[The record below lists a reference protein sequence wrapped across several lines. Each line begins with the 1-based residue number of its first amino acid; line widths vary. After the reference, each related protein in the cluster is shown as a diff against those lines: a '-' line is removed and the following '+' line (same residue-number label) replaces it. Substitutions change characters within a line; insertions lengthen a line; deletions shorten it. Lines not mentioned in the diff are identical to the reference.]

1 MTKADVEHM
10 LVEVRDNL
18 RVLRNEAVE
27 TRRVLKT
34 LVGVLNDIQVTAE
47 GLRQELN
54 YARTARERA
63 ERAAVLT
70 DLVNNPPEKK
80 P

>member
-1 MTKADVEHM
+1 MTKADEAM

-27 TRRVLKT
+27 MRRVMKT
-34 LVGVLNDIQVTAE
+34 LVGVLNDIQQTAE
-47 GLRQELN
+47 GLRQELH
-54 YARTARERA
+54 YTRTARERV
-63 ERAAVLT
+63 ERAAVLAEQ
-70 DLVNNPPEKK
+70 VNTTPEPK